1 MVEKSLIK
9 TSGRL
14 LFKKA
19 NQPFGIP
26 LLRQPETTAVSVGW
40 QIFATA
46 IFPPSSSII
55 WECVFIL
62 SERLAFASFLVKS
75 KRQFYKYK
83 KWTKML

>member
-1 MVEKSLIK
+1 
-9 TSGRL
+9 
-14 LFKKA
+14 
-19 NQPFGIP
+19 
-26 LLRQPETTAVSVGW
+26 VGW